1 MTENTKQEAALRN
14 KTLSVLANINAV
26 EGFDP
31 HMVTACYQD
40 TEGNGRMY
48 LQAEF
53 SMLWFRLK
61 YPNGR
66 LEQVLSRMND
76 QMATVEGRV
85 YDNDGNLLANA
96 FVTRYRGDE
105 QFGKDYVQNAGTAA
119 IRKALGNCGFGTPA
133 DAVYIEGVTPLFKA
147 AEDEDVPVDAGVQ
160 TRIPI
165 PPVPKEYQQNA
176 EPAPAAPKR
185 GRKPAAKPAPAPAPV
200 PTPAPVPEPVPVKEE
215 MKAVPAPAPVTAPAP
230 AATPV
235 PNPIPIPPTPKP
247 APVGVPK
254 TMEEAENF
262 VIPFGVFHGMTM
274 KDTLAKD
281 GGARVINY
289 IKDSPR
295 FAGQPIQVAAQMFAG
310 QHAGENGL

>member
-14 KTLSVLANINAV
+14 KSLSVLANINAV

-31 HMVTACYQD
+31 HMVTACYQN

-96 FVTRYRGDE
+96 FVTRYRGEE

-185 GRKPAAKPAPAPAPV
+185 GRKPAAKPAPAPV
-200 PTPAPVPEPVPVKEE
+200 
-215 MKAVPAPAPVTAPAP
+215 P
-230 AATPV
+230 AATPA
-235 PNPIPIPPTPKP
+235 PNPIPIPPAPKP

-262 VIPFGVFHGMTM
+262 LIPFGAFHGMTM

>member
-96 FVTRYRGDE
+96 FVTRYRGEE

-185 GRKPAAKPAPAPAPV
+185 GRKPAAKPAPAPAP
-200 PTPAPVPEPVPVKEE
+200 
-215 MKAVPAPAPVTAPAP
+215 
-230 AATPV
+230 AATPA
-235 PNPIPIPPTPKP
+235 PNPIPIPPAPKP

-262 VIPFGVFHGMTM
+262 VIPFGAFHGMTM

-295 FAGQPIQVAAQMFAG
+295 FAGQPIQAAAQMFAG

>member
-96 FVTRYRGDE
+96 FVTRYRGEE

-147 AEDEDVPVDAGVQ
+147 VEDEDVPVDAGVQ

-185 GRKPAAKPAPAPAPV
+185 GRKSAAKPAPAPAPAA
-200 PTPAPVPEPVPVKEE
+200 TPAP
-215 MKAVPAPAPVTAPAP
+215 
-230 AATPV
+230 
-235 PNPIPIPPTPKP
+235 NRIPIPPAPKP

-262 VIPFGVFHGMTM
+262 VIPFGAFHGMTM

>member
-96 FVTRYRGDE
+96 FVTRYRGEE

-160 TRIPI
+160 TRIPS
-165 PPVPKEYQQNA
+165 PPGPKAYQQNA
-176 EPAPAAPKR
+176 
-185 GRKPAAKPAPAPAPV
+185 
-200 PTPAPVPEPVPVKEE
+200 
-215 MKAVPAPAPVTAPAP
+215 
-230 AATPV
+230 
-235 PNPIPIPPTPKP
+235 
-247 APVGVPK
+247 
-254 TMEEAENF
+254 
-262 VIPFGVFHGMTM
+262 
-274 KDTLAKD
+274 
-281 GGARVINY
+281 
-289 IKDSPR
+289 
-295 FAGQPIQVAAQMFAG
+295 
-310 QHAGENGL
+310 

>member
-96 FVTRYRGDE
+96 FVTRYRGEE

-176 EPAPAAPKR
+176 EPAPAAPKVSVESVSF
-185 GRKPAAKPAPAPAPV
+185 PAVVQGPSLSLQSL
-200 PTPAPVPEPVPVKEE
+200 VKGLALISIQELS
-215 MKAVPAPAPVTAPAP
+215 
-230 AATPV
+230 
-235 PNPIPIPPTPKP
+235 
-247 APVGVPK
+247 GK
-254 TMEEAENF
+254 TIF
-262 VIPFGVFHGMTM
+262 LKIRL
-274 KDTLAKD
+274 TLAFLLNHF
-281 GGARVINY
+281 GFSTLVTSATIFVPQGS
-289 IKDSPR
+289 IKVPS
-295 FAGQPIQVAAQMFAG
+295 VV
-310 QHAGENGL
+310 

>member
-96 FVTRYRGDE
+96 FVTRYRGEE

-147 AEDEDVPVDAGVQ
+147 VEDEDVPVFRLVSLSRPSRKSISR
-160 TRIPI
+160 T
-165 PPVPKEYQQNA
+165 QNLHLQHLSAA
-176 EPAPAAPKR
+176 ESPLQSLHLHRLPFLPLHLY
-185 GRKPAAKPAPAPAPV
+185 
-200 PTPAPVPEPVPVKEE
+200 
-215 MKAVPAPAPVTAPAP
+215 
-230 AATPV
+230 
-235 PNPIPIPPTPKP
+235 PNPY
-247 APVGVPK
+247 
-254 TMEEAENF
+254 
-262 VIPFGVFHGMTM
+262 
-274 KDTLAKD
+274 L
-281 GGARVINY
+281 
-289 IKDSPR
+289 
-295 FAGQPIQVAAQMFAG
+295 
-310 QHAGENGL
+310 

>member
-96 FVTRYRGDE
+96 FVTRYRGEE

-200 PTPAPVPEPVPVKEE
+200 A
-215 MKAVPAPAPVTAPAP
+215 APAP
-230 AATPV
+230 AATSA

-262 VIPFGVFHGMTM
+262 VIPFGAFHGMTM